1 MVTWA
6 QLRGL
11 ASLSVTQVG
20 ILLRRLNEK
29 FEMFVKPFAEQQVS
43 VGTKRVVIRPRRLV
57 ACLEFALN
65 GGDFAGIGGATASH
79 GGR

>member
-20 ILLRRLNEK
+20 ILLRRLNEQ
-29 FEMFVKPFAEQQVS
+29 FEMFVKPFAEQQVG
-43 VGTKRVVIRPRRLV
+43 VGTKRVVH
-57 ACLEFALN
+57 
-65 GGDFAGIGGATASH
+65 SS
-79 GGR
+79 